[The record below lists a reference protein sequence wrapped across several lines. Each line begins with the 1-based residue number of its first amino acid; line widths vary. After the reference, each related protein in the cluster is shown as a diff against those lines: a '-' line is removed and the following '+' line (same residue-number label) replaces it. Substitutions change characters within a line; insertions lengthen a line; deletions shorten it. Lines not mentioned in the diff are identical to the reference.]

1 MSLPEGLTL
10 RPATEADLLACED
23 VWRTGLN
30 DYLLPLGQ
38 HEIPP
43 DHPSLRQLHAHL
55 LETDPTRFW
64 VVTRR
69 DESGDGRV
77 VAFAAATLRETV
89 WFLSMLFVL
98 PDAQRSGI
106 GRALLDAVLPA
117 PGEAGVL
124 AVTTDSAQPVS
135 NGLYASYGMAPR
147 LPMFNLVGRP
157 WRQAALVPLPDGIT
171 AESFDP
177 SAPAE
182 RDHALEDEVAALDRE
197 VVGFAHPMD
206 HGYLRAVGR
215 VGVAYRNGSG
225 SLLGYGY
232 TSEAGRLGPVAVRDA
247 DLLAPVVIHLLDAVL
262 PRGASAIWVPGAAG
276 PTLEMLIRSG
286 LRIEG
291 FPALL
296 CWTKPFADFA
306 RYVPISPGLI

>member
-1 MSLPEGLTL
+1 VSLGAGLTI
-10 RPATEADLLACED
+10 RPATEADLPACED
-23 VWRTGLN
+23 VWRVGLN

-38 HEIPP
+38 HEIPA
-43 DHPSLRQLHAHL
+43 DNPSLRQLHGHL
-55 LETDPTRFW
+55 LGTDPSRFW
-64 VVTRR
+64 VGTRKE
-69 DESGDGRV
+69 ESGNDRV

-98 PDAQRSGI
+98 PDEQRTGL
-106 GRALLDAVLPA
+106 GRTLLEAVLPK
-117 PGEAGVL
+117 PGEAGPL
-124 AVTTDSAQPVS
+124 GVTTDSAQPVS
-135 NGLYASYGMAPR
+135 SGLYASYGMAPR

-171 AESFDP
+171 ADAFDA
-177 SAPAE
+177 STPAE
-182 RDHALEDEVAALDRE
+182 RDHALEDEVATLDRE
-197 VVGFAHPMD
+197 VIGFAHPMD
-206 HGYLRAVGR
+206 HGFLRAAGR
-215 VGVAYRNGSG
+215 VGVAYRNASG

-232 TSEAGRLGPVAVRDA
+232 TSEAGRLGPVAVKDA
-247 DLLAPVVIHLLDAVL
+247 ELLAPLVIHLLDAVL

>member
-1 MSLPEGLTL
+1 MSLPAGLTL

-38 HEIPP
+38 HEIPA
-43 DHPSLRQLHAHL
+43 DNPSLRQLHAHL
-55 LETDPTRFW
+55 LVTDPTRFW

-69 DESGDGRV
+69 DESGDDRV
-77 VAFAAATLRETV
+77 IAFAAATLRETV

-106 GRALLDAVLPA
+106 GRSLLDAVLPA

-135 NGLYASYGMAPR
+135 NGLYAAHGMAPH

-171 AESFDP
+171 AEAFDA

-182 RDHALEDEVAALDRE
+182 RDRALEDEVAALDRE

-206 HGYLRAVGR
+206 HGYLRAAGR